1 VSAARIRVDQPLCP
15 TVEKAGC
22 LVAKSQLGQVVSGV
36 DVVDKIKNGAKEAN
50 GAVSAPNKIVKMQ
63 LAADAAT
70 SKK

>member
-1 VSAARIRVDQPLCP
+1 VSAARLGVDQPLYP

-36 DVVDKIKNGAKEAN
+36 DVVDKIKKGAKEAN
-50 GAVSAPNKIVKMQ
+50 GAVSAPDKIVKMQ
-63 LAADAAT
+63 LASAAAG